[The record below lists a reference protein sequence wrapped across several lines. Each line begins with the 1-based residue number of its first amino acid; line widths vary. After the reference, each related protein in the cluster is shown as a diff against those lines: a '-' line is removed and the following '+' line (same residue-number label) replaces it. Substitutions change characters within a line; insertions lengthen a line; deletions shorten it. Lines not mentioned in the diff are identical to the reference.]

1 MGPSFLVTLG
11 GNRKGRVGVLQ
22 SDPSLLVIQPRVRK
36 RALNQDS
43 QDPSLPLLCFV
54 VLDKLLLLLH
64 IHKMGIIISALL
76 SSLVCS
82 ENQKETVYMQTLDKL
97 TKTVIERSGRILVA

>member
-1 MGPSFLVTLG
+1 MG
-11 GNRKGRVGVLQ
+11 GNGKGRVGVLQ
-22 SDPSLLVIQPRVRK
+22 SDLSLLVIQPGVRK
-36 RALNQDS
+36 RPLNQDS
-43 QDPSLPLLCFV
+43 QDPVRPLLCFV
-54 VLDKLLLLLH
+54 ILDKLLLVLH

-97 TKTVIERSGRILVA
+97 TKTVVERSGRILVA